1 MKKLVFL
8 LVFSLSLILSVGS
21 FAQNRLLN
29 ATNNGL
35 TFTQCG
41 GYVVDDGGL
50 TGNHGHNYDYSIT
63 ICATRSPGSPTAT
76 QRLSLSFQEF
86 NLGEGDTMTAYDGRY
101 KIPSAQFSPENV
113 FDFTGNF
120 LEGRTLLST
129 MGDTSGCITLRLVTD
144 NMLNSSGFKAKIE
157 CIARCQYPVASLDTF
172 FIKFDTAGNMSVRPV
187 KEGVDSIY
195 NDAGDSVVSLV
206 RFKSVDFCVGDSIV
220 LVPKAQF
227 PENNNLYHQSD
238 STCAYTWNFGD
249 GISDS
254 TAFSHSSYTITDS
267 STNPPTTYL
276 VNNSVGH
283 KWSTVTGYDLSLYVL
298 DTNQKY
304 VNGTGC
310 YSRNTIDT
318 RIRISRNPIKTVAPL
333 PTMCSGDLFK
343 LKVGYGGNQTVSTD
357 SMDFKKQ
364 FKEQFDSTVFIPD
377 GPLCVP
383 GGGMQCYSSPV
394 FFDQFRPGSQI
405 QSANDI
411 ISVCVNME
419 HSYIGDIYIW
429 LVCPDG
435 KRVELK
441 TKAGGSKYL
450 GIPAGGN
457 AHGNFDSTNPCT
469 TPPNLAGEGWW
480 YCFSTLR
487 TVPASP
493 LLNDCQQVAGVSLT
507 NPAWN
512 CQTCDST
519 NRADTIASVTNRYY
533 KPQGGFGSLVG
544 CPMNG
549 QWEIEVCDDWGI
561 DNGFVFSWYMEL
573 GMTSSANWE
582 YQVAIDTVAWDGPF
596 MQTFTSTSAEIHPVD
611 TSGAFKY
618 DIHIVDEFGCVWDT
632 ATNLKV
638 VRTPVVDL
646 GPDRAVCESMNAVL
660 DAGNPGATSY
670 IWEPNGET
678 TQQIT
683 AQTAANSNS
692 EITYIA
698 QVTNYNGEI
707 YCYGIDSV
715 NLIVYPAALASFDM
729 NKNPLEGCEPLEFT
743 LHSTSNNAATYLWKV
758 GPFTS
763 TEPNPSF
770 SFPYGTY
777 DVSLKVTSANN
788 CTDSIYE
795 TGIINVYKSPI
806 ADFGWNPTNPSV
818 TMPTINLINLTS
830 PHDPTN
836 QYIWKVQ
843 ASKMNDFRENVF
855 GYEPSYTWTPV
866 TGYNVEGN
874 YNITLDA
881 YSVNLSP
888 SGIIYDC
895 HDTISKVV
903 TIIND
908 NLIFP
913 NALTPNGDG
922 INDIFYIKNLIEGQ
936 AFPDNELAIYNR
948 LGRRVFFKQDIRNK
962 EDFWDPALTNSP
974 TGTYFYRFIGRGPI
988 RDVELIGAVEVLK

>member
-1 MKKLVFL
+1 MKNQFVLFY
-8 LVFSLSLILSVGS
+8 SLLILSFLIGG
-21 FAQNRLLN
+21 RLFSQDRVLN
-29 ATNNGL
+29 SATNNNIYY
-35 TFTQCG
+35 QCDG
-41 GYVVDDGGL
+41 TVVDDGGSNANFTL
-50 TGNHGHNYDYSIT
+50 GKDYWMT
-63 ICATRSPGSPTAT
+63 ICSERTYPITNPIHR
-76 QRLSLSFQEF
+76 QQISLQFEEF
-86 NLGEGDTMTAYDGRY
+86 D
-101 KIPSAQFSPENV
+101 
-113 FDFTGNF
+113 
-120 LEGRTLLST
+120 
-129 MGDTSGCITLRLVTD
+129 MGDAIINIYTGRGITNSLIWNWENQTDFSGNDLVNRTIISAFED
-144 NMLNSSGFKAKIE
+144 TTGCFTIRMRSDAATTTGTGFKAEIE
-157 CIARCQYPVASLDTF
+157 CVKRCQYPMAALDTVF
-172 FIKFDTAGNMSVRPV
+172 YKVDEEGNMSMRPV
-187 KEGVDSIY
+187 RDGLDTIWLDSTKFEVQ
-195 NDAGDSVVSLV
+195 N
-206 RFKSVDFCVGDSIV
+206 FKSVDFCIGDSII
-220 LVPKAQF
+220 LVAKP
-227 PENNNLYHQSD
+227 LYPDNDTTIVGNDTIITQSI
-238 STCAYTWNFGD
+238 STSLFVWDFGD
-249 GISDS
+249 SEIDS
-254 TAFSHSSYTITDS
+254 VFYNNTIG
-267 STNPPTTYL
+267 Y
-276 VNNSVGH
+276 
-283 KWSTVTGYDLSLYVL
+283 KWDELGGYNLNLKVT
-298 DTNQKY
+298 DTN
-304 VNGTGC
+304 NGGC
-310 YSRNTIDT
+310 VSRNMIET
-318 RIRISRNPIKTVAPL
+318 RVRIARNPIKTVAPL